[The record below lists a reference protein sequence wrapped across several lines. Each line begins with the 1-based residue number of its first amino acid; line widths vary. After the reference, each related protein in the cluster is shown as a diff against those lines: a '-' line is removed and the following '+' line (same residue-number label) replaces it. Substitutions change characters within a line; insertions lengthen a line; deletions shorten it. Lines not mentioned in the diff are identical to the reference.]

1 MTNTSKFF
9 EKLGKL
15 IPGFSGYYN
24 RESLRE
30 NDYQL
35 RLHIKQKIEN
45 LVHEIERSKPSLED
59 DVLLKMDKVQN
70 NLKLFC
76 VKVST
81 QSYGYSAMFD
91 NANSEIDMREDK
103 LNSLIENDENLV
115 DLVEALSIENNG
127 IEDLEILEKELN
139 GLLAQRID
147 ILR

>member
-9 EKLGKL
+9 ERLGKL

-76 VKVST
+76 VKVSN

-91 NANSEIDMREDK
+91 NVNSEIDMREDK

>member
-9 EKLGKL
+9 ERLGKL

-45 LVHEIERSKPSLED
+45 LVYEIERSKPSLD
-59 DVLLKMDKVQN
+59 DDLLLKMDKVQN

-76 VKVST
+76 VKVSN

-91 NANSEIDMREDK
+91 NVNSENDMREDK

-115 DLVEALSIENNG
+115 DLVETLTIENNG

>member
-9 EKLGKL
+9 ERLGKL

-45 LVHEIERSKPSLED
+45 LVHEIERSKTSLD
-59 DVLLKMDKVQN
+59 DDILLEMDKVQN
-70 NLKLFC
+70 NLKLFS
-76 VKVST
+76 VKISN

-91 NANSEIDMREDK
+91 KVNSENDMREDR
-103 LNSLIENDENLV
+103 LNSLIENDEKLV
-115 DLVEALSIENNG
+115 DLVEALSTDNNE
-127 IEDLEILEKELN
+127 IEDLVILEKELN
-139 GLLAQRID
+139 GLLAQRKE

>member
-9 EKLGKL
+9 ERLGKL

-30 NDYQL
+30 SDYQL

-45 LVHEIERSKPSLED
+45 LVYEIERSKTSLD
-59 DVLLKMDKVQN
+59 DNILLEMDKVQN
-70 NLKLFC
+70 NLKLFS
-76 VKVST
+76 VKISN

-91 NANSEIDMREDK
+91 KVNTENDMREDR
-103 LNSLIENDENLV
+103 LNSLIENDEKLV
-115 DLVEALSIENNG
+115 DLVEALSTDNNG
-127 IEDLEILEKELN
+127 IEDLVILEKELN
-139 GLLAQRID
+139 GLLAQRKE

>member
-9 EKLGKL
+9 ERLGKL

-45 LVHEIERSKPSLED
+45 LVHEIERSKPSLND

-76 VKVST
+76 VKVSN

-91 NANSEIDMREDK
+91 NVNSEIDMREDK

>member
-9 EKLGKL
+9 ERLGKL

-45 LVHEIERSKPSLED
+45 LVHEIERSKTSLD
-59 DVLLKMDKVQN
+59 DNILLEMDKVQN
-70 NLKLFC
+70 NLKLFS
-76 VKVST
+76 VKISN

-91 NANSEIDMREDK
+91 KVNSENDMREDR
-103 LNSLIENDENLV
+103 LNSLIEKNPKKRYIANINPKNKN
-115 DLVEALSIENNG
+115 SINFFKASIANEY
-127 IEDLEILEKELN
+127 EKK
-139 GLLAQRID
+139 
-147 ILR
+147 

>member
-9 EKLGKL
+9 QRLGKL

-45 LVHEIERSKPSLED
+45 LVHEIERSKASLD
-59 DVLLKMDKVQN
+59 DDILLEMDKVQN
-70 NLKLFC
+70 NLKLFS
-76 VKVST
+76 VKISN
-81 QSYGYSAMFD
+81 QSYGYSALFD
-91 NANSEIDMREDK
+91 KVNSENDMREDR
-103 LNSLIENDENLV
+103 LNSLIENDEKLV
-115 DLVEALSIENNG
+115 DLVEALSTENNE

-139 GLLAQRID
+139 GLLAQRKD

>member
-1 MTNTSKFF
+1 
-9 EKLGKL
+9 
-15 IPGFSGYYN
+15 
-24 RESLRE
+24 
-30 NDYQL
+30 
-35 RLHIKQKIEN
+35 
-45 LVHEIERSKPSLED
+45 
-59 DVLLKMDKVQN
+59 MDKVQN

-76 VKVST
+76 VKVSN

-115 DLVEALSIENNG
+115 DLVEALSIDNNG

>member
-9 EKLGKL
+9 ERLGKL

-45 LVHEIERSKPSLED
+45 LVHEIERSKTSLD
-59 DVLLKMDKVQN
+59 DDILLEMDKVQN
-70 NLKLFC
+70 NLKLFS
-76 VKVST
+76 VKISN

-91 NANSEIDMREDK
+91 KVNSENDMREDR
-103 LNSLIENDENLV
+103 LNSLIENDEKLV
-115 DLVEALSIENNG
+115 DLVEALSTENNE

-139 GLLAQRID
+139 GLLAQRKD

>member
-9 EKLGKL
+9 ERLGKL

-45 LVHEIERSKPSLED
+45 LVHEIERSKTSLD
-59 DVLLKMDKVQN
+59 DDILLEMDKVQN
-70 NLKLFC
+70 NLKLFS
-76 VKVST
+76 VKISN

-91 NANSEIDMREDK
+91 KVNTENDMREDR
-103 LNSLIENDENLV
+103 LNSLIENDEKLV
-115 DLVEALSIENNG
+115 DLVEALSTDNNG
-127 IEDLEILEKELN
+127 IEDLVILEKELN
-139 GLLAQRID
+139 GLLAQRKE

>member
-9 EKLGKL
+9 ERLGKL

-76 VKVST
+76 VKVSN

-91 NANSEIDMREDK
+91 NVNSEIDMREDK

-115 DLVEALSIENNG
+115 DLVEALSIDNNG

>member
-9 EKLGKL
+9 ERLGKL

-45 LVHEIERSKPSLED
+45 LVHEIERSKTSLD
-59 DVLLKMDKVQN
+59 DDILLEMDKVQN
-70 NLKLFC
+70 NLKLFS
-76 VKVST
+76 VKISN

-91 NANSEIDMREDK
+91 KVNSENDMREDR
-103 LNSLIENDENLV
+103 LNSLIENDEKLV
-115 DLVEALSIENNG
+115 DLVEALSTENNE

-139 GLLAQRID
+139 GLLAQRKE

>member
-9 EKLGKL
+9 ERLGKL

-45 LVHEIERSKPSLED
+45 LVYEIERSKPSLD
-59 DVLLKMDKVQN
+59 DDLLLKMDKVQN

-76 VKVST
+76 VKVSN

-91 NANSEIDMREDK
+91 NVNSENDMREDK

-115 DLVEALSIENNG
+115 DLVETLTIENNG

-139 GLLAQRID
+139 GLLARRID

>member
-9 EKLGKL
+9 ERLGKL

-45 LVHEIERSKPSLED
+45 LVHEIERSKTSLD
-59 DVLLKMDKVQN
+59 DDILLEMDKVQN
-70 NLKLFC
+70 NLKLFS
-76 VKVST
+76 VKISN

-91 NANSEIDMREDK
+91 KVNSENDMREDR
-103 LNSLIENDENLV
+103 LNSLIENDEKLV
-115 DLVEALSIENNG
+115 DLFEALSTENNE

-139 GLLAQRID
+139 GLLAQRKD

>member
-9 EKLGKL
+9 ERLGKL

-76 VKVST
+76 VKVSN
-81 QSYGYSAMFD
+81 QSYVYSAMFD

-115 DLVEALSIENNG
+115 DLVEALSIDNNG